1 MAKRLNLT
9 LPGTLNQF
17 IEMNS
22 GEGTAFVNGPD
33 YVRHC
38 LREQQQRMIAEHT
51 DEAYQFHM
59 AALESLEQ
67 TIEGKQGITVDEM
80 EDRLFRDL

>member
-9 LPGTLNQF
+9 LPDALNQF
-17 IEMNS
+17 VEMNS

-38 LREQQQRMIAEHT
+38 LREKQQRMMAEHT
-51 DEAYQFHM
+51 NKAYQFHM
-59 AALESLEQ
+59 AALDSLEQ
-67 TIEGKQGITVDEM
+67 TIEGKQGITIDEM

>member
-9 LPGTLNQF
+9 LPDALNQF
-17 IEMNS
+17 VEMNS

-38 LREQQQRMIAEHT
+38 LREKQQQMIAEHT
-51 DEAYQFHM
+51 DEAYQFHL
-59 AALESLEQ
+59 AALESLAH
-67 TIEGKQGITVDEM
+67 TIEGNQGITVDDM